1 MNSHT
6 EQSGVSGAL
15 TRFVMGA
22 GPVVMYVNGILVLV
36 IVIQVLLRYAFGRGL
51 VTLEELE
58 WHLWAVAFL
67 FGLSYCVANDSN
79 IRMDLLCRKLSA
91 RSREWM
97 DAFGILFLVLPFV
110 VVMFVHGLDF
120 VHHSWVL
127 SERSEA
133 PLGLPYRWVIKSFV
147 PICMAMLGLA
157 ALARLIRAFEILR
170 KRS

>member
-22 GPVVMYVNGILVLV
+22 GHVVMYVNGILVLV

-79 IRMDLLCRKLSA
+79 IRMDLLYRKLSA

-97 DAFGILFLVLPFV
+97 DTFGILFLVLPFV
-110 VVMFVHGLDF
+110 IVIFAHGFDF
-120 VHHSWVL
+120 AHHSWVL
-127 SERSEA
+127 SESSEA
-133 PLGLPYRWVIKSFV
+133 PLGLPCRWVIKSFV
-147 PICMAMLGLA
+147 PISMIMLGLA
-157 ALARLIRAFEILR
+157 AVARLIRSFEILR
-170 KRS
+170 KRF